1 MTFNRASRNR
11 ALALLPARRL
21 AMLALCL
28 LAGCRVLGPG
38 WSPPPGHT
46 TIALWPHRPPHAPLI
61 TLPEVNRTT
70 PNDEQVA
77 GRPVVRL
84 FHVSNPTLTL
94 YNPAAPGTGAAVL
107 VLPGGGFYMLAMDI
121 EGTEICDW
129 LSARGIACALL
140 KYRVPHAGPFPA
152 SITGV
157 EDAQRAMGLLRAHAV
172 EWHLDPSRIGILGFS
187 AAGHIAAALSTH
199 FAQRLYDPI
208 DAADRQSCRPD
219 FAALIYP
226 GYLVAPD
233 QPLQPNPSLQ
243 PTPATPPILIVQAE
257 DDPIGVENSTTY
269 LLALKQ
275 AHVPAELHIYPT
287 GGHGYGLRP
296 TTAPVNA
303 WPQAM
308 LAWLQTIH
316 VLPHVLAQ

>member
-1 MTFNRASRNR
+1 MTFNHASRHR
-11 ALALLPARRL
+11 ALALRTARRL
-21 AMLALCL
+21 TMLALCL

-61 TLPEVNRTT
+61 ALPEVNRTT
-70 PNDEQVA
+70 SNDELVA
-77 GRPVVRL
+77 GRQVVRIY
-84 FHVSNPTLTL
+84 HVSNPTLTL
-94 YNPAAPGTGAAVL
+94 YEPVSPRTGAAVL

-140 KYRVPHAGPFPA
+140 KYRVPHAGPYPA
-152 SITGV
+152 SASGL
-157 EDAQRAMGLLRAHAV
+157 EDAQRAMGLLRAHAAQ
-172 EWHLDPSRIGILGFS
+172 WHIDPARIGILGFS

-199 FAQRLYDPI
+199 FDHRVYEPI
-208 DAADRQSCRPD
+208 DAADRQSCRPN
-219 FAALIYP
+219 FAALVYP
-226 GYLVAPD
+226 GYLTVPG

-243 PTPATPPILIVQAE
+243 PTPATPPTLIVQAE
-257 DDPIGVENSTTY
+257 DDPIGVDNSTTY
-269 LLALKQ
+269 FLALKR

-296 TTAPVNA
+296 AAAPVSA

-308 LAWLQTIH
+308 LTWLHTIH
-316 VLPHVLAQ
+316 AFPQ